1 LGSISERTSPDTLS
15 QEPSEGDTVAD
26 QGAIAPGWY
35 DDGSG
40 KQRWHDGT
48 QWTEHLAPGSTP
60 PPRKSRAG
68 WWIASTILVILV
80 AIGSIVL
87 VTRLM
92 IGGSPITAI
101 GAKTTSI
108 TYAVAGDSLA
118 SMTYMTVNGSDIG
131 QESANQAPLPWS
143 KAFTLEAG
151 PLTYTALSLVAIGDE
166 NTTNISCSI
175 TRDGEVVSKQR
186 STGPFATVTCSATNR

>member
-1 LGSISERTSPDTLS
+1 MSDPQQLRSAET
-15 QEPSEGDTVAD
+15 PSEGHTVTD

-68 WWIASTILVILV
+68 WWISAIILGTLA
-80 AIGSIVL
+80 AIGSTVL
-87 VTRLM
+87 ITGLM
-92 IGGSPITAI
+92 KGGSPISAI

-143 KAFTLEAG
+143 KAITIEAG
-151 PLTYTALSLVAIGDE
+151 PLTYSALSLVAIGDE
-166 NTTNISCSI
+166 NTTTISCSI
-175 TRDGEVVSKQR
+175 TRDGEVVSEQQ